1 MNNSGYGETVTTKFN
16 TTKKYKP
23 YENKFLG

>member
-1 MNNSGYGETVTTKFN
+1 MNNSGYGETVTAKFN

-23 YENKFLG
+23 YGNEFLG